1 MTIKSFLSALTD
13 FWGKNRKRASRR
25 DTMAVF
31 RRRYLSF
38 KELLEANA
46 RLASIMTNLNR
57 VQHGEAMLETSGVRK
72 QARRAV
78 VLSKIMAKSLNAISE
93 NSYPAL
99 LTVADKIGEKINK
112 ELVRHVKGDI
122 KAITLPLN
130 DIDASMAYIMGNKS
144 ANLGEMR
151 NILNLSVPRGFAI
164 SSQASSIYLLRNNEL
179 FQKIYKHLSKVD
191 VDRPHTI
198 KACARTIETLLDQ
211 HPFPQILAE
220 AILKA
225 WDETFGD
232 MKNDAIA
239 AVRSSAL
246 DEDGAKSFA
255 GQYKTVLGVTR
266 ETLLGAVGE
275 IIGSL
280 YSESVLSYRAAH
292 GYPLDATGM
301 GICCVEMIDAK
312 AAGVAFSRHPIDLR
326 SNNVVINGVWG
337 LGEMLV
343 DGACPSDQ
351 WVVSRGAGKIRQK
364 TIAHKSACQKL
375 VCEDSATGIDIVA
388 VPQDLQSAP
397 CLTDEQAIKI
407 AEAALALEHHYQY
420 PQDIEWA
427 IDSDNRLFFLQT
439 RPLDLDVCNVNAAY
453 CANLAIGDKTPFLC
467 GGEIAAKGIAC
478 GIAAHVYPNQD
489 LTHFP
494 DGAVLVTENSSP
506 NMMNA
511 LRKAGAVI
519 AEKGSLTGHMASLC
533 REFGIPA
540 ILNLHSAMSLV
551 PEGQLLT
558 VDAITGR
565 VFTGE
570 IPELLALRIPPR
582 PQVQSNTPAQALL
595 RHVAPL
601 IMPLRLIDPKSEL
614 FEAQN
619 CTSIHDIMRY
629 AHEKSYT
636 EMFRIS
642 DRFSESGASGAA
654 SKLLCK
660 IPLDLYVIDLG
671 GGLADANKPG
681 ILPNEVLSAP
691 FNSVLEGMLA
701 PEVQPTGPRPVNIK
715 GFLSVMEQS
724 LIGANLNACE
734 RFGDRSYAIVSDR
747 YLNLSSR
754 VGYHYAVLDSWA
766 GATINKNYIRF
777 EFTGGAAGQI
787 QRSRRARCIGLIL
800 SELGFTVDVWHDC
813 VRARLQKYVKSEILS
828 HLNQIGRLLIVTRQ
842 MDMLMVN
849 DNAVQDYAN
858 AFLRGKYH

>member
-1 MTIKSFLSALTD
+1 MNIKSVLFALTR
-13 FWGKNRKRASRR
+13 FLGKNRKKIPRL
-25 DTMAVF
+25 DTMAAF

-57 VQHGEAMLETSGVRK
+57 VQQGAVVLDTNGVRT

-78 VLSKIMAKSLNAISE
+78 VLSKIMARSLNKISE

-99 LTVADKIGEKINK
+99 LTAADKIGEKINK
-112 ELVRHVKGDI
+112 ELARHVTGDI
-122 KAITLPLN
+122 KAITLPLTE
-130 DIDASMAYIMGNKS
+130 IDVSLAHIVGNKS
-144 ANLGEMR
+144 ANLGEMG
-151 NILNLSVPRGFAI
+151 NILNLPVPRGFAI
-164 SSQASSIYLLRNNEL
+164 STQASSIYLFRDSDL

-191 VDRPHTI
+191 VDKPHTI
-198 KACARTIETLLDQ
+198 KACARTIEALLAQ
-211 HPFPQILAE
+211 CAFPQTLAE
-220 AILKA
+220 IILKT
-225 WDETFGD
+225 WDETFGVR
-232 MKNDAIA
+232 KNKAIV

-246 DEDGAKSFA
+246 AEDGAQSFA
-255 GQYKTVLGVTR
+255 GQYKTVLGATR
-266 ETLLGAVGE
+266 ETLLGAVRE
-275 IIGSL
+275 VIGSL
-280 YSESVLSYRAAH
+280 YSESSLAYKAAH

-312 AAGVAFSRHPIDLR
+312 ASGVAFSRHPTDLR

-343 DGACPSDQ
+343 DGACASDQ
-351 WVVSRGAGKIRQK
+351 WVVSRGSGKIRNK
-364 TIAHKSACQKL
+364 AIAHKSVCQKL
-375 VCEDSATGIDIVA
+375 EYKGNTAGIRMTDVL
-388 VPQDLQSAP
+388 QDLQTAP
-397 CLTDEQAIKI
+397 CLTDEQALKI
-407 AEAALALEHHYQY
+407 AEAALALERHYQY

-439 RPLDLDVCNVNAAY
+439 RPLELDACNVNATY
-453 CANLAIGDKTPFLC
+453 CANLAIGDKTPFIC

-478 GIAAHVYPNQD
+478 GITAHVYPNQD

-540 ILNLHSAMSLV
+540 ILNLHSAMTLI

-565 VFTGE
+565 IFTGE
-570 IPELLALRIPPR
+570 IPELLALRVPPR
-582 PQVQSNTPAQALL
+582 PQVQPSTPALALL
-595 RHVAPL
+595 CHLAPL
-601 IMPLRLIDPKSEL
+601 ILPLRLIDPKSEL

-654 SKLLCK
+654 SKLICK

-671 GGLADANKPG
+671 GGLVDANKPE
-681 ILPNEVLSAP
+681 ILPDDVLSAP
-691 FNSVLEGMLA
+691 FNSVLAGMLA

-777 EFTGGAAGQI
+777 EFAGGAAGQI

-813 VRARLQKYVKSEILS
+813 VRARLQKYAKSEILS
-828 HLNQIGRLLIVTRQ
+828 HLNQIGRLLLVTRQ

-858 AFLRGKYH
+858 AFLRGEYH

>member
-1 MTIKSFLSALTD
+1 MNIKSLLSALTC
-13 FWGKNRKRASRR
+13 FLGKNRKKASRR
-25 DTMAVF
+25 DTMAAF

-57 VQHGEAMLETSGVRK
+57 VQQCEAMLETSGVRK

-78 VLSKIMAKSLNAISE
+78 VLSKIMAKSLNAISD

-99 LTVADKIGEKINK
+99 LTAADKIGEKIYK
-112 ELVRHVKGDI
+112 ELTRHVRGDV
-122 KAITLPLN
+122 KAITLPLS
-130 DIDASMAYIMGNKS
+130 DIDSSMAYIAGNKS

-164 SSQASSIYLLRNNEL
+164 SAQASAIYLLRDSEL
-179 FQKIYKHLSKVD
+179 FQKIFKHLSKVD
-191 VDRPHTI
+191 VDKPHTI
-198 KACARTIETLLDQ
+198 KACARTIAAMLAQ
-211 HPFPQILAE
+211 RPFPQILAE

-225 WDETFGD
+225 WDETFGSR
-232 MKNDAIA
+232 KYDAKA
-239 AVRSSAL
+239 AVRSSAMA
-246 DEDGAKSFA
+246 EDGAQSFA
-255 GQYKTVLGVTR
+255 GQYKTVLGATR
-266 ETLLGAVGE
+266 ETLLEAVGE
-275 IIGSL
+275 VIGSL
-280 YSESVLSYRAAH
+280 YSESAIAYRAAH

-312 AAGVAFSRHPIDLR
+312 ASGAAFSRHPIDLR

-343 DGACPSDQ
+343 DGLCASDQ
-351 WVVSRGAGKIRQK
+351 WIVSRGAGKIRQK
-364 TIAHKSACQKL
+364 TIAHKPTCQKL
-375 VCEDSATGIDIVA
+375 ASGDNDAGIHTAAI
-388 VPQDLQSAP
+388 PLDLQDAP

-420 PQDIEWA
+420 PQDIEWT
-427 IDSDNRLFFLQT
+427 IDANDRIFFLQS
-439 RPLDLDVCNVNAAY
+439 RPLGLDTCNVSDAD
-453 CANLAIGDKTPFLC
+453 CANLAIGGNTPLVC
-467 GGEIAAKGIAC
+467 GGEIASKGVAC
-478 GIAAHVYPNQD
+478 GITAHIYPNQD

-506 NMMNA
+506 NMMHA

-533 REFGIPA
+533 REFRIPA
-540 ILNLHSAMSLV
+540 ILNLQSAMTLI

-565 VFTGE
+565 IFAGE
-570 IPELLALRIPPR
+570 IPELLALRLPPR
-582 PQVQSNTPAQALL
+582 HQTQTNTPALALL
-595 RHVAPL
+595 RHIAPL
-601 IMPLRLIDPKSEL
+601 ILPLRLIDPRSEL
-614 FEAQN
+614 FEPQN

-642 DRFSESGASGAA
+642 DRFSESGASGVA

-671 GGLADANKPG
+671 GGLADASKPE
-681 ILPNEVLSAP
+681 ILPEDVLSAP

-724 LIGANLNACE
+724 LIGANLNASE
-734 RFGDRSYAIVSDR
+734 RFGDRSYAIISDR

-766 GATINKNYIRF
+766 GATISKNYIRF
-777 EFTGGAAGQI
+777 EFAGGAAGHI
-787 QRSRRARCIGLIL
+787 QRSRRARCIGHIL
-800 SELGFTVDVWHDC
+800 SELGFTVDVWHDR
-813 VRARLQKYVKSEILS
+813 VRAGLQKFARNEILS
-828 HLNQIGRLLIVTRQ
+828 RLNQIGRLLIVTRQ
-842 MDMLMVN
+842 MDMLMVD
-849 DNAVQDYAN
+849 DNAVQSYAA
-858 AFLRGKYH
+858 AFLRGEYH